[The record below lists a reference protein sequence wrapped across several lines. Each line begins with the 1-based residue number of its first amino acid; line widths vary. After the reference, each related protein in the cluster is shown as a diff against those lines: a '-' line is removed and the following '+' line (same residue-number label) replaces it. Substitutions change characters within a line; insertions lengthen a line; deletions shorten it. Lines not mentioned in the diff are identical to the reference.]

1 MKLTAIILT
10 GLVLCSSV
18 VCAQEEKN
26 EFSIDAQLRARGE
39 YRNGV
44 LSPRADGQLPA
55 FFINNRARFSL
66 GYKRDRLQMKL
77 SAQHVGVG
85 TGPSDR

>member
-44 LSPRADGQLPA
+44 LSPRDDGQLPV

-77 SAQHVGVG
+77 SAQHVGVWG
-85 TGPSDR
+85 RTLR